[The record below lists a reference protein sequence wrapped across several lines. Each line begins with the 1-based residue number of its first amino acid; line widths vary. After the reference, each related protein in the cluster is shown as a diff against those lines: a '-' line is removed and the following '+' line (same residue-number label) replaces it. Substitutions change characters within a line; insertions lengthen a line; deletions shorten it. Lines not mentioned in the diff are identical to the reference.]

1 MTYSVIEKSEVK
13 YCHYNQVRSTVAITN
28 FAQVIT
34 DRFHCDTWG
43 FYTPSA
49 TAILHSN
56 LWAYFEFKHIHGLIN
71 MRVYHYNPAA
81 SLSYRKIQAV
91 SCSPKNRDWHQWKI
105 LCRVESFLSIKRLFC
120 VLPAKD
126 DAL

>member
-28 FAQVIT
+28 FAQAIT

-49 TAILHSN
+49 TAILCPN
-56 LWAYFEFKHIHGLIN
+56 LCTYFELKHTPRLDK
-71 MRVYHYNPAA
+71 YEDLLLT
-81 SLSYRKIQAV
+81 SLSYRKTQAV
-91 SCSPKNRDWHQWKI
+91 SYSPKNR
-105 LCRVESFLSIKRLFC
+105 
-120 VLPAKD
+120 
-126 DAL
+126 